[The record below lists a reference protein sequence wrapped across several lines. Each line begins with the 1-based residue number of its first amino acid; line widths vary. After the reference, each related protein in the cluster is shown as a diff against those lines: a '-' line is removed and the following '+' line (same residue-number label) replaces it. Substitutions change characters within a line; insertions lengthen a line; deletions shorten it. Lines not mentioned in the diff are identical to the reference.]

1 MEPGRSHNCS
11 QRLNISGS
19 EGAGEG
25 EGGGL
30 NMEEVANQVLQGA
43 ILPLLAAVG
52 FLGR

>member
-1 MEPGRSHNCS
+1 MEPARSHNCS

-19 EGAGEG
+19 DGAG

-30 NMEEVANQVLQGA
+30 DIEEVANQVLQGA

-52 FLGR
+52 FLGRYT